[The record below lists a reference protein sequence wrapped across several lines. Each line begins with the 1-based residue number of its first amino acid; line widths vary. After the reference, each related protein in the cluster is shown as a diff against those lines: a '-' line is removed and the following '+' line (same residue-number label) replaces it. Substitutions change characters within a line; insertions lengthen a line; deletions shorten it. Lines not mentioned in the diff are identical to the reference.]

1 MDDDKQFGLKKAPKH
16 GDRHTIDTPQ
26 VNVKDTPLTTPT
38 GTTADRHADQV
49 QTPANN
55 TDINDISDAPITKI
69 KRMERT
75 PRPFFNSE
83 QREIDVGSV
92 IRRRFVLKEVLGQG
106 GMGAVYRA
114 VDLIR
119 EAAGD
124 ENPFVAI
131 KLLSGS
137 FREHPHAFLTLQR
150 EAKKTQEL
158 AHPNIVTVYDF
169 DREDD
174 LVYLTME
181 QLSGAPL
188 LDIIQG
194 KTEHV
199 LSYKKKLNIIQQI
212 ARGLA
217 YAHSKGIVHSDLK
230 PANLF
235 LTDSGNVKIL
245 DFGISRAVN
254 TELYQDN
261 FDAGQLGALTMSYAS
276 PEMIRFESPHPSD
289 DIYALGI
296 IMCELLGKHHPFDRT
311 DANTAYTTGLLPSIP
326 KLLNPLLT
334 RCITQALVLEREK
347 RIEDSNIFLEK
358 FNSARKFSSRL
369 LTISCMLTITI
380 ITIWASL

>member
-1 MDDDKQFGLKKAPKH
+1 MDDDKQFGLKKSLKK
-16 GDRHTIDTPQ
+16 GGRHPIDTSQ
-26 VNVKDTPLTTPT
+26 TYLKEAPLNAPT
-38 GTTADRHADQV
+38 SERAHTGANQV

-69 KRMERT
+69 ERMERT

-83 QREIDVGSV
+83 QREIDIGSV

-174 LVYLTME
+174 LVFLTME
-181 QLSGAPL
+181 QLSGSPL

-194 KTEHV
+194 KTDHI
-199 LSYKKKLNIIQQI
+199 LSYKQKLNIIQQI
-212 ARGLA
+212 AKGLA

-235 LTDSGNVKIL
+235 LTENGNVKIL

-276 PEMIRFESPHPSD
+276 PEMIRFESPHTSD
-289 DIYALGI
+289 DIYALGV
-296 IMCELLGKHHPFDRT
+296 IMCELLGKHHPFDRK
-311 DANTAYTTGLLPSIP
+311 DANTAYNAGLFPSIP
-326 KLLNPLLT
+326 KLLNPFLT
-334 RCITQALVLEREK
+334 RCIKQTLAFKREN
-347 RIEDSNIFLEK
+347 RIEDSNAFLEK
-358 FNSARKFSSRL
+358 FNSAIHFPNYLVLFSCVVVAIIIVTWTL
-369 LTISCMLTITI
+369 L
-380 ITIWASL
+380 